1 MTRTIFQIAGL
12 LALLCAA
19 LASPASLANSDK
31 INVVVT
37 NAAYE
42 PITRY
47 IGGDLVE
54 VSHLVEGYQDPHFV
68 RPKPSLAMKLAQAD
82 LFVATGLDL
91 EMWAPALVDQ
101 ANNPRLRSG
110 QVGYVS
116 ASTGI
121 HVIEKPVS
129 LSRDQG
135 GVHVFGNPHIHT
147 SPLNGKVIAENIA
160 VGLERVDPEHADVY
174 KERLAQFKAE
184 IDDRLFGHELVEI
197 LGSKTLCSL
206 AESGRLIDFLQAQQ
220 YHGKPLLDYL
230 GGWMAR
236 AMPLRGK
243 KIVTYH
249 KNWGYFADLF
259 GITVAG
265 YMEPKPGLPPTPSH
279 VSELV
284 AMMNEQGIKVIL
296 SANYYDADKVRVVA
310 EKTGAVPVIIGIAP
324 GAQEGMETYFDLF
337 DAWISSLLDAFQ
349 RAGV

>member
-1 MTRTIFQIAGL
+1 MKRILLNIPGL
-12 LALLCAA
+12 LVFLFAIF
-19 LASPASLANSDK
+19 LAPRSMAK
-31 INVVVT
+31 VKVVVT
-37 NAAYE
+37 SASYD
-42 PITRY
+42 PIVRY

-68 RPKPSLAMKLAQAD
+68 RPKPSLAMKLAEAD

-110 QVGYVS
+110 QTGYVS

-160 VGLERVDPEHADVY
+160 VGLERVDPQHAETY
-174 KERLAQFKAE
+174 KAGAERFKAE

-197 LGSKTLCSL
+197 LGSKTLCSM
-206 AESGRLIDFLQAQQ
+206 AESGRLIDFLQTQS
-220 YHGKPLLDYL
+220 YKGKPLVDSL
-230 GGWMAR
+230 GGWLAQ
-236 AMPLRGK
+236 AMPLRGR

-249 KNWGYFADLF
+249 KNWGYFLDIF
-259 GITVAG
+259 GLTVAG
-265 YMEPKPGLPPTPSH
+265 YMEPKHGLPPTPSH
-279 VSELV
+279 VTELV
-284 AMMNEQGIKVIL
+284 KTMQEQQVKVIL

-310 EKTGAVPVIIGIAP
+310 QKTNAVPLIIGIAP
-324 GAQEGMETYFDLF
+324 GAQEGMDTYFDLF
-337 DAWISSLLDAFQ
+337 DIWISSLLMAFQ
-349 RAGV
+349 QAGA